1 MMNQSKKQ
9 SSDSIEMSKRVK
21 SDYQKAKEYFKV
33 SYLTAPEAAKKTKY
47 GISYKTIDGRKV
59 RKDKDINDSPEFK
72 EEFKNWI
79 VNKWKRETRE
89 YFNTYRM
96 TFNVIEKGIS
106 KPSLHQHYISVKGRN
121 NKELLKKAKE
131 ELEYRRD
138 LYARESGADVESFVL
153 DKEPVSEKIEYKEG
167 KGVTINNGKVVST
180 LSGGQRKVGSKGHK
194 AGIKMRDRFA
204 LKFAGDENQEWDR
217 GEGTCVFDY
226 LIYKYKD
233 VKGFKKDFKAK
244 DFDGDVYKYID
255 DLLRIDET
263 ERPLIDGVS
272 VYQLENFCDKYGIS
286 MYAFDKTD
294 GLIEYFKPANWVSR
308 GEKPP
313 LIFTCFDNHFSPVE
327 DKKKRLRMSSKASS
341 SGETNW
347 TSNELENYNKKKT
360 GDNPKR
366 KVIAPTKEEY
376 EEIKE
381 IIKDK
386 KIQINNYIAIEF
398 LKKNKMEIPYPLNE
412 KSLFIDDGSIK
423 KLIYDDKI
431 VLTEPIDERIR
442 NYYEGNTEDYTGQT
456 YITIMNNIWEKSYNC
471 RFSDAPFMSKING
484 DIATTLSAEKVKWRT
499 HLGMTPEGLYK
510 GLDTDKIRDLIKENK
525 AVAVDISKCYS
536 DCLYN
541 PRERWIVFSG
551 KEMLEVYD
559 REPLTL
565 GLYFVITD
573 DMTLFHQSNWYS
585 KQIIMKARKEGICF
599 RITHQI
605 RCVEPDWEYLK
616 EKTET
621 KEETET
627 ISGYHLKNDETLFRN
642 FCDKVIEETE
652 VDEDFTL
659 AKLILNSITGM
670 LGKSIYTTKNV
681 SIGKSLE
688 ETWEDWVVPQVQEN
702 PNIELFVNPI
712 NPSDNKEDIIYMYGY
727 DIKSVKTTNGLPM
740 YIQILDWSNMALY
753 DLAKDVGGTCVYRK
767 TDMIVSIGGVIPQD
781 KTIKYPCHYTDTFGK
796 YRVEPNAEKLNYDF
810 EMNIFRSVETPI
822 VSDDWVYWDYNDS
835 NDWKLIIEKAIEK
848 GGMLVK
854 GRAGTG
860 KSYIVEQGMKSGLL
874 PTNAKSRLAPTNR
887 AARNIGG
894 TTIHKALGINKN
906 DKLND
911 ACLYGA
917 GSAAKIIIGETEYKI
932 FIIDE
937 ISMIN
942 CNIWNKLLL
951 LKKKTNAI
959 FILLGD
965 YRQCPPIENGK
976 SIDYFNHSYPKLLT
990 NSNCCELTTPKRYD
1004 LELWNW
1010 LEKFYEEGI
1019 EEDAISKKK
1028 VGIED
1033 ILYRRNICFY
1043 NDTRKYI
1050 NELCMDKMTN
1060 SKLIKRFMALN
1071 VPDKCKNDKA
1081 QKTYLYIGL
1090 PIMAIVNN
1098 KDLDMIN
1105 SDEYIVKDFDPNANT
1120 IVITGEDGEDL
1131 SIDFKDFH
1139 RLFAVNYAATTHKSQ
1154 GATIQEDINIFDWD
1168 RLSTDR
1174 RVGYTAVS
1182 RGKKCE
1188 QVTIVE
1194 NYYEYQ
1200 FKFNREAEEAEDNDW
1215 IEDDL

>member
-1 MMNQSKKQ
+1 MNQSKKQ

-21 SDYQKAKEYFKV
+21 SDYQKAKEYFKI
-33 SYLTAPEAAKKTKY
+33 SGLTAKEASNRKGETRFVAY
-47 GISYKTIDGRKV
+47 GY
-59 RKDKDINDSPEFK
+59 DKDSPEFK
-72 EEFKNWI
+72 EKFKNHI
-79 VNKWKRETRE
+79 VKKWKRETQE
-89 YFNTYRM
+89 YFTTYRM
-96 TFNVIEKGIS
+96 YFNVIEKGIS
-106 KPSLHQHYISVKGRN
+106 KPSQHQQYISVKGTR
-121 NKELLKKAKE
+121 KELLNKARE

-138 LYARESGADVESFVL
+138 LYAKESGADVESFVL
-153 DKEPVSEKIEYKEG
+153 DEEPVSEKIEFKEG
-167 KGVTINNGKVVST
+167 KGITINNGKVIST

-226 LIYKYKD
+226 LIYTYKD
-233 VKGFKKDFKAK
+233 VPGFKKDFKAK
-244 DFDGDVYKYID
+244 DFDGDVYKYLD

-272 VYQLENFCDKYGIS
+272 VYQLENFCDKYRIP

-294 GLIEYFKPANWVSR
+294 GLIEYFKPANCINNGTR
-308 GEKPP
+308 KP

-327 DKKKRLRMSSKASS
+327 DKKKRSSKVSRASS

-360 GDNPKR
+360 DDDKPKR

-381 IIKDK
+381 LIKDK
-386 KIQINNYIAIEF
+386 KIQINNYIAIEY
-398 LKKNKMEIPYPLNE
+398 LKKNNMEIPYPLNE

-442 NYYEGNTEDYTGQT
+442 NYYEDDYTGQT
-456 YITIMNNIWEKSYNC
+456 FISIMNDIWENSYNC

-499 HLGMTPEGLYK
+499 HLGMTPEGVYK
-510 GLDTDKIRDLIKENK
+510 GLDTDKIRELIKENK

-573 DMTLFHQSNWYS
+573 DMSLFHQSNWYS
-585 KQIIMKARKEGICF
+585 KQIIMKAKSEGICF

-621 KEETET
+621 
-627 ISGYHLKNDETLFRN
+627 INGYHLKNDETLFRN

-702 PNIELFVNPI
+702 PNIELFVSPI
-712 NPSDNKEDIIYMYGY
+712 NPGDNKEYIIYMYGY

-753 DLAKDVGGTCVYRK
+753 DLAKDVGGECVYRK

-810 EMNIFRSVETPI
+810 EMNILRSVETPN

-860 KSYIVEQGMKSGLL
+860 KSYIVEQGMKAGLL

-911 ACLYGA
+911 ACIYGA

-942 CNIWNKLLL
+942 CNLWNKLLF

-976 SIDYFNHSYPKLLT
+976 CIDYFNHSYPKLLT

-1004 LELWNW
+1004 LELWDW

-1033 ILYRRNICFY
+1033 ILYRRNICYY

-1050 NELCMDKMTN
+1050 NELCMLEN
-1060 SKLIKRFMALN
+1060 IKDIIKYIVLD

-1090 PIMAIVNN
+1090 PIMAVVNN

-1105 SDEYIVKDFDPNANT
+1105 SDEYIVKDFDPNANNM
-1120 IVITGEDGEDL
+1120 VITREDGEDL
-1131 SIDFKDFH
+1131 TIDFKDFH
-1139 RLFAVNYAATTHKSQ
+1139 RLFAVNYAATTHKTQ

-1168 RLSTDR
+1168 RLSTDK

-1188 QVTIVE
+1188 QVNIVE

-1200 FKFNREAEEAEDNDW
+1200 YRFNRDEEAEEAEDDDW

>member
-1 MMNQSKKQ
+1 MNQSKKQ

-21 SDYQKAKEYFKV
+21 SDYQKAKEYFKI
-33 SYLTAPEAAKKTKY
+33 SGLTAKEASNKKGETRFVA
-47 GISYKTIDGRKV
+47 YKV
-59 RKDKDINDSPEFK
+59 DKDSPEFK
-72 EEFKNWI
+72 EKFKNHI
-79 VNKWKRETRE
+79 VKKWKRETQE
-89 YFNTYRM
+89 YFTTYRM

-106 KPSLHQHYISVKGRN
+106 KPSQHQHYISVKGTR
-121 NKELLKKAKE
+121 KELLNKAKE

-138 LYARESGADVESFVL
+138 LYAKESGADVESFVL
-153 DKEPVSEKIEYKEG
+153 DEEPVSEKIELKEG
-167 KGVTINNGKVVST
+167 KGVTINNGKVISSI
-180 LSGGQRKVGSKGHK
+180 SGGQRIVGVKGHK

-204 LKFAGDENQEWDR
+204 LKLSGRENEEWDR

-226 LIYKYKD
+226 LIYTYKD
-233 VKGFKKDFKAK
+233 ITGFKQDFKAK
-244 DFDGDVYKYID
+244 DFDGDVYKYLD

-272 VYQLENFCDKYGIS
+272 VYQLENFCDKYGIR
-286 MYAFDKTD
+286 MVAFDKTE
-294 GLIEYFKPANWVSR
+294 GLIEDYTPANYNKKKN
-308 GEKPP
+308 GEAKAKANGDKKP
-313 LIFTCFDNHFSPVE
+313 LVFTCYDNHFSPVNIK
-327 DKKKRLRMSSKASS
+327 DRRSASKKGSYK
-341 SGETNW
+341 GEGFI
-347 TSNELENYNKKKT
+347 SNEEEKYNGKKKKT
-360 GDNPKR
+360 DDIDAKPKR

-376 EEIKE
+376 EEVKE
-381 IIKDK
+381 IIKEK

-423 KLIYDDKI
+423 KIIYDDKI
-431 VLTEPIDERIR
+431 VLTEPIDDRIR
-442 NYYEGNTEDYTGQT
+442 NYYEGNTDDYTGQT
-456 YITIMNNIWEKSYNC
+456 FITIMNDIWEKSYNC
-471 RFSDAPFMSKING
+471 KFSDAPFMSKING
-484 DIATTLSAEKVKWRT
+484 DIASTLSVEKVKWRT
-499 HLGMTPEGLYK
+499 HLGKTPEAVYK
-510 GLDTDKIRDLIKENK
+510 GLDTEKIRELIKENK
-525 AVAVDISKCYS
+525 AIAVDICKCYA

-559 REPLTL
+559 KKPLTL

-585 KQIIMKARKEGICF
+585 KQIIMKAKNEGICF

-605 RCVEPDWEYLK
+605 RCVEPDWEYV
-616 EKTET
+616 

-627 ISGYHLKNDETLFRN
+627 INGYHLKNDETLFRDY
-642 FCDKVIEETE
+642 CDKVIEETE

-659 AKLILNSITGM
+659 AKLIINSITGM
-670 LGKSIYTTKNV
+670 LGKNIYTTKNV
-681 SIGKSLE
+681 SIGKSLDE
-688 ETWEDWVVPQVQEN
+688 IWEDWVVPEVQEN
-702 PNIELFVNPI
+702 PDIELFVNPV
-712 NPSDNKEDIIYMYGY
+712 NPADNKEDIIYMYGY
-727 DIKSVKTTNGLPM
+727 DVKNIKTTNGLPM

-753 DLAKDVGGTCVYRK
+753 DLAKDVGGECVYRK

-781 KTIKYPCHYTDTFGK
+781 KTINYPCHYTETFGK
-796 YRVEPNAEKLNYDF
+796 YRKEPNAEILNYDF
-810 EMNIFRSVETPI
+810 EMNIFRSVETPVI
-822 VSDDWVYWDYNDS
+822 SDDWFCWDYNDS

-860 KSYIVEQGMKSGLL
+860 KSYIVEQGMKAGLL

-894 TTIHKALGINKN
+894 TTIHKALGIDINNKVN
-906 DKLND
+906 TKCMIGTGN
-911 ACLYGA
+911 
-917 GSAAKIIIGETEYKI
+917 AAKILIGETEYKI
-932 FIIDE
+932 FIVDE

-951 LKKKTNAI
+951 LKQKTNAI

-965 YRQCPPIENGK
+965 YRQCPPIETGE

-1033 ILYRRNICFY
+1033 ILYRRNICYY

-1050 NELCMDKMTN
+1050 NELCMLENIRDITKY
-1060 SKLIKRFMALN
+1060 IVLN

-1081 QKTYLYIGL
+1081 QKTYIYVGL
-1090 PIMAIVNN
+1090 PIMAVVCY

-1120 IVITGEDGEDL
+1120 IIITGEDGEDL
-1131 SIDFKDFH
+1131 TIDLKDFH
-1139 RLFAVNYAATTHKSQ
+1139 KLFAVNYAATTHKSQ

-1168 RLSTDR
+1168 RLSRDR

-1194 NYYEYQ
+1194 NYYDYM
-1200 FKFNREAEEAEDNDW
+1200 FRFNREEEAEEAEDDDW